1 MTQPALVLCEI
12 ADEHEDVNND
22 TNKEL
27 LFTFGKKQWQ
37 VKPSLAASGK
47 ELAELVEK
55 CEYTK

>member
-12 ADEHEDVNND
+12 ADEYEDVDND

-37 VKPSLAASGK
+37 IKPSLAASGK

-55 CEYTK
+55 CE